1 MAMLASEVRPKG
13 PSTGVA
19 VLNELAGRLDVGCT
33 KVEHEERFHGR
44 GQAPVHKLAQTELV
58 ALHRLPGN
66 ILPARSAFTRPD
78 AVAPVVR
85 RYKVPARVAHDAHA
99 QLPDQVND
107 VSAETIDVA
116 RGVTRVVDAAIDRP
130 AQVLD
135 ERPA

>member
-78 AVAPVVR
+78 AVAASCTPIQSSRPGSAR
-85 RYKVPARVAHDAHA
+85 R
-99 QLPDQVND
+99 
-107 VSAETIDVA
+107 S
-116 RGVTRVVDAAIDRP
+116 RP
-130 AQVLD
+130 A
-135 ERPA
+135 P